1 MMAPDVLERQITDW
15 LADAATP
22 RDVELGDVFTQTR
35 SMGQRHVWTGP
46 AGWRSTLTISPASR
60 GRRSLSALLLLGL
73 MIGVLVAV
81 TLVTGSRR
89 QLPAPVGP
97 ARAGLFAFST
107 QEGIYVMQPDG
118 SGRTLLVS
126 GDREQVGPAWSPDG
140 TRLAY
145 WSEMDSVRQFSLHI
159 LDLDDS
165 TSTSMAGGR
174 SFYVSYPFYVSDP
187 AVWSPDGKRLAFTT
201 TSGELRLVN
210 SDGTNLQRIG
220 DPAMRFA
227 IPTWSPDG
235 TWIAVRVDLEPGTY
249 RGYVIHPDGTGQT
262 AITAPYAVGES
273 HMGFGWSPDGR
284 SVVYH
289 VSVPTDHDIAISRL
303 DGSGTWRQETL
314 LDGAND
320 DVLPA
325 WSNDGTRIA
334 FIRTENAG
342 SPGQVSR
349 LMTATASGAD
359 PKVISDRP
367 VDRYVPCW
375 SPDDRSIG
383 VGSYSTV
390 DLLRVVDLIAVDGS
404 GVVEI
409 HEPGGAS
416 SSCAWQRLAP

>member
-60 GRRSLSALLLLGL
+60 GRRSLSALLLLAL
-73 MIGVLVAV
+73 MIGALVAV

-334 FIRTENAG
+334 FIRTEKAG
-342 SPGQVSR
+342 TPGQVSR

-375 SPDDRSIG
+375 SPRSKPRGSSAGRRGCRRRGG
-383 VGSYSTV
+383 VA
-390 DLLRVVDLIAVDGS
+390 RRRR
-404 GVVEI
+404 
-409 HEPGGAS
+409 GG
-416 SSCAWQRLAP
+416 